1 MHRFSS
7 RFDLV
12 PWCSRV
18 LAYVGMLVLVGML
31 PWISQEKAELMVLR
45 SRYAELAPTAANLEA
60 LRTELHLDQGPI
72 HLLRH
77 WIAGLVRGDLGL
89 SWVSGAPVAG
99 PAWSAFLVSLTLM
112 GFAMLV
118 AFIVVLVIL
127 APQLHALTT
136 GKSRKAALTVPT
148 LLTSFPSFLIAV
160 VLVLVL
166 SIWLK
171 IFPPLGFSSWKH
183 AVLPSISLG
192 VPAGGVIARL
202 LSDSLQHAAR
212 EPWVRS
218 WLDAGAP
225 RLTLLTAVLR
235 RALAPVVHQ
244 IALVIVAV
252 TGGAVPVEEIFAIPG
267 IGRFTLW
274 ASKSQD
280 IPSLQAGVLLL
291 FGFAAIVGVCA
302 QGIHRLLL
310 GAAAKSNVPVA
321 TPEAPR
327 RSRDLLLP
335 IVSILPVVL
344 CVILGL
350 GRHPYSL
357 DHPRLQPPSWAL
369 PLGSD
374 AAGRDVLGRLAY
386 GAAITMSF
394 AMVVTV
400 LCIIIAL
407 LASLMPR
414 WSAGLVD
421 VTNATSPV
429 LAGLLVAGVA
439 GPSMMSAAI
448 AVALA
453 SWAPLAAHARDLLH
467 EAKLQPYITM
477 LPTLGESR
485 ASTYLRFLLP
495 QIAGPLLRHSF
506 LRMPGKALALAS
518 LGFLGM
524 GPQQPTPEW
533 GAMLAEGL
541 PYVEQA
547 PWIAL
552 APTFALILL
561 SMSAQGFAALP
572 PAHTR
577 RLGSEAQGLQG
588 LARLRQT
595 AKRLGRMRR

>member
-1 MHRFSS
+1 MHRPSP
-7 RFDLV
+7 RIDLV
-12 PWCSRV
+12 PWCSRL
-18 LAYVGMLVLVGML
+18 LAYAGMLALVGLL

-45 SRYAELAPTAANLEA
+45 SRYAELAPTEANLESVA
-60 LRTELHLDQGPI
+60 KELHLDQGPL
-72 HLLRH
+72 HLLGH
-77 WIAGLVRGDLGL
+77 WLAGLVRGDLGL
-89 SWVSGAPVAG
+89 SWVSGTPVAG
-99 PAWSAFLVSLTLM
+99 SAWSAFLVSLTLM
-112 GFAMLV
+112 GFAMVV

-127 APQLHALTT
+127 APQLRALCTGTT
-136 GKSRKAALTVPT
+136 RKAALTVPT
-148 LLTSFPSFLIAV
+148 LLTAFPSFLIAV
-160 VLVLVL
+160 ILVLVF

-171 IFPPLGFSSWKH
+171 IFPPLGFSSWSH
-183 AVLPSISLG
+183 AVLPSIALG
-192 VPAGGVIARL
+192 LPAGGVIARL
-202 LSDSLQHAAR
+202 LSDSLQHAMR

-218 WLDAGAP
+218 WFDAGAP
-225 RLTLLTAVLR
+225 RPRLVAAVLR

-267 IGRFTLW
+267 IGRLTLG
-274 ASKSQD
+274 ASKAQD
-280 IPSLQAGVLLL
+280 IPVLQAGVLLL
-291 FGFAAIVGVCA
+291 FGFAALVGIAA

-321 TPEAPR
+321 APEAPR

-335 IVSILPVVL
+335 LVSIIPVIL
-344 CVILGL
+344 CVLLGI
-350 GRHPYSL
+350 GRNPYSL
-357 DHPRLQPPSWAL
+357 DHPRLAPPSVAL

-374 AAGRDVLGRLAY
+374 AAGRDVLARLAH
-386 GAAITMSF
+386 GAAFTLSF
-394 AMVVTV
+394 AIAVTV
-400 LCIIIAL
+400 LCLIIAL
-407 LASLMPR
+407 VASVMPR

-429 LAGLLVAGVA
+429 LAGLLVAGIA

-453 SWAPLAAHARDLLH
+453 SWAPLAAHARDLLR
-467 EAKLQPYITM
+467 EAKLQPYIAM
-477 LPTLGESR
+477 LPILGESK
-485 ASTYLRFLLP
+485 ASTFVRFLLP
-495 QIAGPLLRHSF
+495 EIAGPLLRHSF
-506 LRMPGKALALAS
+506 LRLPGKALALAS

-572 PAHTR
+572 PANTR
-577 RLGSEAQGLQG
+577 RGNTKDQKQKGLT
-588 LARLRQT
+588 RLLQK
-595 AKRLGRMRR
+595 AKR